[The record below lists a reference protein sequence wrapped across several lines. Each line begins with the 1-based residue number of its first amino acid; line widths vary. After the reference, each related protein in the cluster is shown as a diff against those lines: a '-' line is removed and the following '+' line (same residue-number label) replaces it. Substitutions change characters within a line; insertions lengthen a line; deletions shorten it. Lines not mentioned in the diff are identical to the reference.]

1 MEIEASLAGR
11 ELVTL
16 PQRLFSRI
24 GIKSLDLSRNQ
35 IHEVPIEL
43 SHLLNLRTLNL
54 SKNKL
59 DDKSFPTVLENLV
72 FLEELNL
79 AGNNLTEIP
88 SFVMNLPRLKVLKL
102 AENKITY
109 IPSALFKVSSLERL
123 YLGDNQLSS
132 IPPKISDLTNLRLL
146 SLANNKITSVPQEMK
161 EMVNLICLQLHNNRI
176 NFLPRGIVDLENLE
190 DISLRGNPL
199 INRFVREITYSPP
212 SLLELAGRSVI
223 HHQLDTRKLPG
234 SLKQRLS
241 HAKCCPNPNCDG
253 VYFDNLYRQIKF
265 ADFCGRYRMPLLQFL
280 CSPQCMTPET
290 DDSSASTDDETY
302 NPRTMRRVLLG

>member
-88 SFVMNLPRLKVLKL
+88 SFVMNLPRLKVLKSRRR
-102 AENKITY
+102 TPPY
-109 IPSALFKVSSLERL
+109 II
-123 YLGDNQLSS
+123 LG
-132 IPPKISDLTNLRLL
+132 
-146 SLANNKITSVPQEMK
+146 PQ
-161 EMVNLICLQLHNNRI
+161 
-176 NFLPRGIVDLENLE
+176 
-190 DISLRGNPL
+190 
-199 INRFVREITYSPP
+199 
-212 SLLELAGRSVI
+212 
-223 HHQLDTRKLPG
+223 
-234 SLKQRLS
+234 
-241 HAKCCPNPNCDG
+241 
-253 VYFDNLYRQIKF
+253 
-265 ADFCGRYRMPLLQFL
+265 
-280 CSPQCMTPET
+280 
-290 DDSSASTDDETY
+290 AS
-302 NPRTMRRVLLG
+302 